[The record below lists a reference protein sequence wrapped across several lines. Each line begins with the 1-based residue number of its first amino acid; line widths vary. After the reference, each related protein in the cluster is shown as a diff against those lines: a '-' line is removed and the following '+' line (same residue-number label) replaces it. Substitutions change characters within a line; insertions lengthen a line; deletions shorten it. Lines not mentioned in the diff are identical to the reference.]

1 MKANLFI
8 ALFASLIIA
17 GCATAPQAP
26 PEPLISVQLRGTSV
40 EVQQFIEDRFR
51 KNASNS
57 FRVESATDRAITLKA
72 NCMDVPNMNAFKCTA
87 IMMAV
92 GNSRWDGP
100 YAVITFRTAE
110 IRGIVNL
117 TVASEWCATNAFGKT
132 NCMPNGSNAEENDLL
147 RKIDQAYQREV
158 RPLQAD

>member
-1 MKANLFI
+1 MKANQLLTLFV
-8 ALFASLIIA
+8 SLIIA

-26 PEPLISVQLRGTSV
+26 TEPLISVQLRGTSV

-57 FRVESATDRAITLKA
+57 FRVESVTDRAITLKA
-72 NCMDVPNMNAFKCTA
+72 NCMDVPNMNAFKCIA
-87 IMMAV
+87 IMMAI

-117 TVASEWCATNAFGKT
+117 TFSSEWCATNAFGKT
-132 NCMPNGSNAEENDLL
+132 NCMPNASNAEANDLL
-147 RKIDQAYQREV
+147 RTIDRAYQREV